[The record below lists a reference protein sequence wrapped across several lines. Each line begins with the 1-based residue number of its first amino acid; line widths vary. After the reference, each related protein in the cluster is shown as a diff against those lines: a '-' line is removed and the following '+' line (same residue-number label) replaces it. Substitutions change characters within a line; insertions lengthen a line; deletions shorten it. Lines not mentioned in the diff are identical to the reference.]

1 MISGKCHYLVD
12 RMIEKS
18 NLEIEYLTEDERE
31 LLEQIRKP
39 TWIKQNHLNTQ
50 SGKNNKLPRNRGCW

>member
-1 MISGKCHYLVD
+1 MISGKYHYLVD

-39 TWIKQNHLNTQ
+39 TWIKQKHLNAQ